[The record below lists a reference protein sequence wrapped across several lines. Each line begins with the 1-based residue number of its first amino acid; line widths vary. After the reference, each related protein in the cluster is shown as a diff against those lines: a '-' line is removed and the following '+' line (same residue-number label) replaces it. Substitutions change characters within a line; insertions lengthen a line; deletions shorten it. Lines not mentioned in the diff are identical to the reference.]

1 MHVLCKLNPV
11 QYTKYEVFPSRVLF
25 RKFRKTH
32 VDRLLEQKTSTE
44 TPWWIM
50 HAVPTL

>member
-1 MHVLCKLNPV
+1 MYYVNLTQFNIVCMRDSL
-11 QYTKYEVFPSRVLF
+11 QEFCLE
-25 RKFRKTH
+25 FRKTH

-44 TPWWIM
+44 APWWIM